1 MKVTRKALFAAIMM
15 SIICSC
21 VKEDRS
27 KCPCYLHVDL
37 SRIDINNISKVDI
50 VTSSSSGEARW
61 TAVPQSA
68 IGDTLILQVDKD
80 EIDFCAWGNL
90 KGSAIL
96 DNSRTIE
103 TKERPDSLWSDYR
116 RLATR
121 CEDMYVTV
129 EPVRQHIPLTI
140 IVRGMLL
147 GISEVQPVVTRVSH
161 GFDFNGRATSK
172 TGSIIPTG
180 VASPAQNDGYYQF
193 NALMMTQ
200 PNATDAILEL
210 YFKIDGESRMV
221 SYPLG
226 EQLYRSGENISL
238 TNQKPVIV
246 DLVMG
251 GGSIFLT
258 LTVSDWI
265 SHDTIEITF

>member
-1 MKVTRKALFAAIMM
+1 MMSRIVLFATIVV
-15 SIICSC
+15 SLLCSC

-37 SRIDINNISKVDI
+37 SHIDINLISKVDI
-50 VTSSSSGEARW
+50 MTGSSSGKARW

-68 IGDTLILQVDKD
+68 IGDTLLLQVDRD

-90 KGSAIL
+90 KESVIL
-96 DNSRTIE
+96 GDSRTIV
-103 TKERPDSLWSDYR
+103 TNERPDSLWSDYR

-129 EPVRQHIPLTI
+129 EPLRQHIPLTI
-140 IVRGMLL
+140 FVRGMLQ
-147 GISEVQPVVTRVSH
+147 GISEVKPVVTRVSRS
-161 GFDFNGRATSK
+161 FDFYGRATSQ
-172 TGSIIPTG
+172 TGSIYPAV
-180 VASPAQNDGYYQF
+180 VATPVQNGGYYQF
-193 NALMMTQ
+193 KALMMTQ
-200 PNATDAILEL
+200 PNAADAILEL
-210 YFKIDGESRMV
+210 YFKSDGNAMMI

-226 EQLYRSGENISL
+226 EQLYMNGENISL
-238 TNQKPVIV
+238 TNQNPVIV

-258 LTVSDWI
+258 LNVSDWTI
-265 SHDTIEITF
+265 HKTIEITY

>member
-1 MKVTRKALFAAIMM
+1 MRKALYAAIMV
-15 SIICSC
+15 SLLCSC
-21 VKEDRS
+21 IKEDRS

-37 SRIDINNISKVDI
+37 SRIDVNSISKVDI
-50 VTSSSSGEARW
+50 MTSGSSGEARW

-68 IGDTLILQVDKD
+68 IGDTLIMQVDKD

-90 KGSAIL
+90 KGSSIL
-96 DNSRTIE
+96 GNSRTIE

-140 IVRGMLL
+140 FVRGMLQ
-147 GISEVQPVVTRVSH
+147 GISEVQPVVTSVSRS
-161 GFDFNGRATSK
+161 FDFNGRATSSLG
-172 TGSIIPTG
+172 TLYPTG
-180 VASPAQNDGYYQF
+180 VASPSQNGGYYQF
-193 NALMMTQ
+193 KALMMTQ
-200 PNATDAILEL
+200 PNATDAVLEL
-210 YFKIDGESRMV
+210 YFKSDGEARMV

-226 EQLYRSGENISL
+226 EQLYQIGEDISL
-238 TNQKPVIV
+238 TNQKPVII

-258 LTVSDWI
+258 LNVSDWTN
-265 SHDTIEITF
+265 HDTIEITY